1 MRQKFFSPRI
11 IEICKVCFANTYIL
25 LTMYPCNY
33 FYKSWRIRFL
43 ILLISKYNR
52 NCILH
57 RYRLPFLHSRLPLGH
72 RIYDSKSFFIQIR
85 INTTYYFRIRNTAI
99 FVNYKLYNNTTLNFT
114 FYRLCRILDIATQ
127 KLSSSF
133 CPPGKSGIV
142 STTE

>member
-43 ILLISKYNR
+43 ILLISEYNR

-85 INTTYYFRIRNTAI
+85 INTTYYFRTRNTTI
-99 FVNYKLYNNTTLNFT
+99 FVNHKLYNNATLNFI
-114 FYRLCRILDIATQ
+114 FYRLRRILDIATQ